1 MNYGTRVE
9 LAEGIDWT
17 SESHANRSVRYF
29 NGRRFIVIENRNFM
43 TAESGKRTLYWQHF
57 TRYVALQPE
66 FFGAHRTFSYSGRS
80 VWTTGPSIVGRALAA
95 MVPDDN
101 QSVPF

>member
-1 MNYGTRVE
+1 MNLGTRTE
-9 LAEGIDWT
+9 LVAGDGWT
-17 SESHANRSVRYF
+17 SEVHDTFIVRYF
-29 NGRRFIVIENRNFM
+29 NGRRYLVIENHNFM

-57 TRYVALQPE
+57 HRYVALQASPLAE
-66 FFGAHRTFSYSGRS
+66 HHKVSYQPRTVQMSAPSLMGR
-80 VWTTGPSIVGRALAA
+80 TTAS